1 MSQKH
6 DPDFDR
12 GTVRY
17 LASELEIPARLAE
30 AAGARAAAAM
40 AELKKAHIAGSG
52 GMRANHVAEAQKH
65 IAALDPRRHG
75 ELLQHLQAI
84 VVTLGGKPQKSE
96 LAHVTPGE
104 IVIPAELRTPELMA
118 ALRAVAEAQGV
129 DLSRYEGG

>member
-1 MSQKH
+1 MSQRH

-30 AAGARAAAAM
+30 AGGTIAAAAM

-52 GMRANHVAEAQKH
+52 MMRANHVAEAQKH
-65 IAALDPRRHG
+65 IAAIDPQRHG

-84 VVTLGGKPQKSE
+84 VVTSAG
-96 LAHVTPGE
+96 
-104 IVIPAELRTPELMA
+104 
-118 ALRAVAEAQGV
+118 
-129 DLSRYEGG
+129 SRNIRSWPT